1 MLSPRLSIALFIL
14 FIAAILTTGI
24 FWLFLSD
31 RHGFKSSDEPLI
43 AEVLNRE
50 FRAGDIIFP
59 APDWDIGF
67 TRYLRD
73 GITDISYTLHAF
85 TKEELSDLNNN
96 GVNVLW
102 FVVDSEERWRDIRD
116 RLAVEELGRF
126 STGSALVL
134 KGRPTGDAVV
144 KLFDFTDDLAQAKE
158 VYFVD
163 ANGNRE
169 NCSWDRDRWKCG
181 NQDWQYVGP
190 QRTLMAGRWQKANWA
205 HPRTERTLHVVFE
218 NTVGASAL
226 VLGTAF
232 LERAYREENGKPVR
246 VAVTV
251 DGQELLKY
259 ENENIKKL
267 YRHRIALP
275 EGAKMIDLTFWVKF
289 DGARH
294 FVFNGYLGK

>member
-14 FIAAILTTGI
+14 FIAALLTTGI

-31 RHGFKSSDEPLI
+31 RHGFTAQDEPLI
-43 AEVLNRE
+43 AEIINRE
-50 FRAGDIIFP
+50 FRTGDIIFP

-102 FVVDSEERWRDIRD
+102 FVVDSEQRWNNIRD
-116 RLAVEELGRF
+116 RLALREQGRF
-126 STGSALVL
+126 PAGESLVI
-134 KGRPTGDAVV
+134 KAQASGDAVA
-144 KLFDFTDDLAQAKE
+144 KLFDFTDDLALAKE
-158 VYFVD
+158 VYFAD
-163 ANGNRE
+163 ANGNRDT
-169 NCSWDRDRWKCG
+169 CSWDRDRWKCG
-181 NQDWQYVGP
+181 NQEWQYVGP

-218 NTVGASAL
+218 NTVGATAL
-226 VLGTAF
+226 VLGTSF

-246 VAVTV
+246 VTVTV
-251 DGQELLKY
+251 DGKELLKY
-259 ENENIKKL
+259 EN
-267 YRHRIALP
+267 
-275 EGAKMIDLTFWVKF
+275 
-289 DGARH
+289 
-294 FVFNGYLGK
+294 